1 MDASDNSPAI
11 PACRITDDS
20 PAHLRLDFSGDLTAR
35 TIGPLWKQCVHSIK
49 CSPAQKIT
57 LDAAGIDIC
66 DGAGIGLLSYLRNTG
81 QKRGKTTQ
89 IIGLRCELKELL
101 DRFQKMTAT
110 PEPPVASLNA
120 VETIGKQIVEFLL
133 DIYEQIAFAA
143 AVFVTALKLVFKP
156 RAFRWK
162 DFFKIAE
169 YAGVRAVGIVALLGL
184 LFGLIMAF
192 SSAMPLKQ
200 FGVEIYVADLVALA
214 LVRVLGPFVT
224 AVIVAGRT
232 GSAFAAEIGTMKVN
246 HEIDALEVMN
256 LDPIA
261 FLVVPRV
268 WATTLMTPLLS
279 IAANLLG
286 LAGAALVIVSLG
298 YPLVTYN
305 AHVQTILS
313 IPDVLVGLF
322 KAIVY
327 GGLIGTVGCLR
338 GLQTNIGAGA
348 VGISTTRAVVTSI
361 ILLVIAEGIF
371 SVLLYF
377 LEI

>member
-1 MDASDNSPAI
+1 MDATHDNPTV
-11 PACRITDDS
+11 PACRVTDDN
-20 PAHLRLDFSGDLTAR
+20 AEHTCFVLSGDLTGR
-35 TIGPLWKQCVHSIK
+35 TIGPLWKQCAHSLK
-49 CSPAQKIT
+49 HSRAKKIT
-57 LDAAGIDIC
+57 LDTVKIGVC
-66 DGAGIGLLSYLRNTG
+66 DGAGIGLISYLLHTA
-81 QKRGKTTQ
+81 QKRGKTTN
-89 IIGLRCELKELL
+89 ITGLRSELKELL
-101 DRFQKMTAT
+101 NRFEKT
-110 PEPPVASLNA
+110 PTQLEPTTVSLNA
-120 VETIGKQIVEFLL
+120 VETIGKQVLEFLQ
-133 DIYEQIAFAA
+133 DIYEQIAFGA
-143 AVFVTALKLVFKP
+143 AVLITALKLAFKP
-156 RAFRWK
+156 QAFRWK

-169 YAGVRAVGIVALLGL
+169 YAGVRAVGIVSLLGL

-286 LAGAALVIVSLG
+286 LVGAALVILSLG

-322 KAIVY
+322 KALVY
-327 GGLIGTVGCLR
+327 GGLIGIVGCLR
-338 GLQTNIGAGA
+338 GLQTKIGAGA